1 MTSRKNLSRAT
12 CVPAR
17 WLIRF
22 ALFLAC
28 GTMAAAATTT
38 AAPPTS
44 STGSTDVMY
53 QGVKR
58 SLVSVTSSTPE
69 LAQLMQHAFSI
80 HGAFDLAAPSHA
92 EYTLHFES
100 AGANGANRVTV
111 SVTGKMTFT
120 AEGAGTSWREAAY
133 RAADTAV
140 QKITNLPGI
149 FAGKLAFV
157 SERMGGREIFSSD
170 LFGQPPVLQFTNYK
184 RNSYDPHW
192 SPDGA
197 KLLYTSDFSSGFP
210 DIILLNTV
218 THQQKVF
225 MSKQGTNTGA
235 VFSPDGAHVAMILS
249 ATGNSELYV
258 CDADG
263 SNLHHLTQ
271 TAAGARDAGQ
281 IKSSPCWSPDGKQ
294 IMLDSD
300 PGPLLHEVAAAG
312 GAMVMVTPNYSHE
325 SFDPAW
331 NPRDPDIVAFMT
343 QTGGSQIATFN
354 FKTGKVTVLTEGSE
368 PCWAN
373 DGRHLIITRR
383 DHGKDQLYL
392 FDTVTSKTSALTTLG
407 ASQASYVYQK

>member
-1 MTSRKNLSRAT
+1 MSFPKYFPREVLISS
-12 CVPAR
+12 R
-17 WLIRF
+17 WLARL
-22 ALFLAC
+22 ALFLTC
-28 GTMAAAATTT
+28 GAMAAAAMTTG
-38 AAPPTS
+38 AAPAA
-44 STGSTDVMY
+44 STASADIIY
-53 QGVKR
+53 HAAKR
-58 SLVSVTSSTPE
+58 SLVNVTSGTPE

-80 HGAFDLAAPSHA
+80 HGAFDLAAPSQA
-92 EYTLHFES
+92 EYTLRFES
-100 AGANGANRVTV
+100 SGMNHVTV
-111 SVTGKMTFT
+111 SVTGKMNFT
-120 AEGAGTSWREAAY
+120 AEATGASWREAAY
-133 RAADTAV
+133 RAADAVV

-149 FAGKLAFV
+149 FAGKLAFM

-170 LFGQPPVLQFTNYK
+170 LFGQPPVLQLTTYK

-192 SPDGA
+192 SPDGT

-218 THQQKVF
+218 THQQRVF

-263 SNLHHLTQ
+263 SNLRHLTQ
-271 TAAGARDAGQ
+271 TAASAREAAP
-281 IKSSPCWSPDGKQ
+281 IKSSPCWSPDSKQ
-294 IMLDSD
+294 IMLDVD
-300 PGPLLHEVAAAG
+300 PGPLLYEVSVGG
-312 GAMVMVTPNYSHE
+312 GALRAVAPKYYSQ

-343 QTGGSQIATFN
+343 QTGGSQIATFS
-354 FKTGKVTVLTEGSE
+354 FSTGKVSVLTDGSE

-392 FDTVTSKTSALTTLG
+392 FDTITSKISALTTLG
-407 ASQASYVYQK
+407 ASQASFVYQK